1 MSLTIGTIITA
12 VILAIVGLLSIL
24 ASIANWDWF
33 FNSSSTRLYTNRLS
47 RRVSRIIYSVLGI
60 LILFMATYLIV
71 NLKE

>member
-1 MSLTIGTIITA
+1 MRVLYK
-12 VILAIVGLLSIL
+12 
-24 ASIANWDWF
+24 WDWF